1 MLVEAECD
9 IEKVDK
15 LKRTPLSHAV
25 KNGQLEVARYII
37 LGMLIWNCFL
47 TSCFLYIT
55 SYLLH
60 MGSSPASIDSSK
72 NTPAH
77 YAAAFGWLECLK
89 FLVDCGAD
97 SNAVNDWYDKFLK
110 ATKTLLTYILSRKT
124 TPLAIAM
131 LKGHLAIADYLLE
144 REGVDVNIKDEE
156 GRTLVGQALGS
167 GEISETTLTQL
178 EYLVCKKGANAV
190 IADFKGHTPLHL
202 LAMNYDPHKKKDK
215 KGNNF
220 GMDSSDDDGDNDG
233 DEDEDAMEDEEDG
246 GDDED
251 EHAAMEEDGEG
262 ADEDAMEEDKEEE
275 KEKDEEAEEEEDEEK
290 EKEKEAEE
298 EEDEGASNK
307 KGKGKGKGKKGK
319 EKAKEEEKEDLSVR
333 IARIL
338 LDNGGDVNAL
348 SQVCHIYSPYCFI
361 R

>member
-1 MLVEAECD
+1 VLVEAECD

-275 KEKDEEAEEEEDEEK
+275 EEKDEEAEEEDEEK
-290 EKEKEAEE
+290 EKGKEAEE

-307 KGKGKGKGKKGK
+307 KGKGKGKGKGKKGK
-319 EKAKEEEKEDLSVR
+319 EKEKEKEKEEEKEDLSVR

-338 LDNGGDVNAL
+338 LDNGNDVNAL
-348 SQVCHIYSPYCFI
+348 SQVCHI
-361 R
+361 